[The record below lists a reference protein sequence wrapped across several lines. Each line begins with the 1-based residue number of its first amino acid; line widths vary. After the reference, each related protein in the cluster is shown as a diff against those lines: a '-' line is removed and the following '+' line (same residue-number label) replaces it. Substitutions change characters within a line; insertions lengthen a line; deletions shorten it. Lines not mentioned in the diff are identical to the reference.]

1 MEYRPTFSSFAGSTL
16 YGLSPAILAAIVIYF
31 WGDSLRL
38 IMWVLSGFMVLLSLF
53 FFLQSIFVYLQ
64 KVYLDDYSISVS
76 GPLMKISIRWEDI
89 VSAVLRE
96 RENAMS
102 RTDHL
107 LVLKS
112 AGNMLTYNTST
123 LSDEDDRKVLEIVGK
138 KTNLVVQ
145 KDKPTI

>member
-1 MEYRPTFSSFAGSTL
+1 MKNGNAGH
-16 YGLSPAILAAIVIYF
+16 
-31 WGDSLRL
+31 GDIRMYCFVELGMQSNDGINKLKNTKG
-38 IMWVLSGFMVLLSLF
+38 MKANHKGSGVLPE
-53 FFLQSIFVYLQ
+53 SI
-64 KVYLDDYSISVS
+64 VS
-76 GPLMKISIRWEDI
+76 GPLIKVSIKWEDI

-107 LVLKS
+107 LVIKS
-112 AGNMLTYNTST
+112 TDKMLSYNTST
-123 LSDEDDRKVLEIVGK
+123 LSDEDDRKVIEIVGK

>member
-1 MEYRPTFSSFAGSTL
+1 MEYKPTFASFVGSSL
-16 YGLSPAILAAIVIYF
+16 YGFSPAILAVIVVYF

-38 IMWVLSGFMVLLSLF
+38 IIWILSGFMILLSLF

-64 KVYLDDYSISVS
+64 KVDLDDYSITVS
-76 GPLMKISIRWEDI
+76 GPLLNVSIQWEDI

-107 LVLKS
+107 LVIKS
-112 AGNMLTYNTST
+112 ASNMISYNIST
-123 LSDEDDRKVLEIVGK
+123 LSEEDDRKVLGSVDIL
-138 KTNLVVQ
+138 T
-145 KDKPTI
+145 